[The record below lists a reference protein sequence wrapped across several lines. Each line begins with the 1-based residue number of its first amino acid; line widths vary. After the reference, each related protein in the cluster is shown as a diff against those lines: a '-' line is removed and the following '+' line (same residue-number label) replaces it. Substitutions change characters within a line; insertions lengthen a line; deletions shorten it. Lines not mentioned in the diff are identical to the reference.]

1 MAAIVAAAV
10 VAATAERGVEHGAV
24 IDVEAVVGAGTGTED
39 GAVEIDI
46 EVGSADT
53 GAVAEAGGT
62 ALEAVIGV
70 VAVKNVQGI
79 AVLGG
84 VTHAAGVAVLDT
96 KKQAQSGSL
105 NQIYLQK
112 NEMHGLC
119 SVCSWLRAFVHE
131 TWKTSSQLLAK
142 FVM

>member
-1 MAAIVAAAV
+1 MAAIVAVV
-10 VAATAERGVEHGAV
+10 VAAAERGVGHGAV
-24 IDVEAVVGAGTGTED
+24 IDVEAIVGAGTGTED

-53 GAVAEAGGT
+53 EAVAEAGGT

-84 VTHAAGVAVLDT
+84 VTRAAGVAVPDT

-105 NQIYLQK
+105 SQI
-112 NEMHGLC
+112 
-119 SVCSWLRAFVHE
+119 
-131 TWKTSSQLLAK
+131 
-142 FVM
+142 

>member
-1 MAAIVAAAV
+1 MAAIVAVV
-10 VAATAERGVEHGAV
+10 VAAAERGVGHGAV
-24 IDVEAVVGAGTGTED
+24 IDVEVGAGTGTED

-46 EVGSADT
+46 EVGNADT
-53 GAVAEAGGT
+53 EAVAEAGGT

-84 VTHAAGVAVLDT
+84 VTRAAGVAVLDT

-105 NQIYLQK
+105 SQI
-112 NEMHGLC
+112 
-119 SVCSWLRAFVHE
+119 
-131 TWKTSSQLLAK
+131 
-142 FVM
+142 